1 VPKNQSKAKTPTPSA
16 RTAGTSGG
24 TAGGGSGPCKLTPT
38 GGAGNEFRVPAT
50 SMPISIALATPD
62 GKSEF
67 LSVSIYKHSDLNTPL
82 PNPPTPSAASFT
94 LDLPALTGDSYVVV
108 MVLGALPSA
117 KPVWV
122 TEACSGATKLDW
134 IATPVNTTG
143 EFALVVT

>member
-1 VPKNQSKAKTPTPSA
+1 
-16 RTAGTSGG
+16 
-24 TAGGGSGPCKLTPT
+24 
-38 GGAGNEFRVPAT
+38 
-50 SMPISIALATPD
+50 MPISIALAAPD

-67 LSVSIYKHSDLNTPL
+67 LSVSVYKHSDLNTPL
-82 PNPPTPSAASFT
+82 PNQPAPSATSFT
-94 LDLPALTGDSYVVV
+94 LNLPALQGDTYVVF

-122 TEACSGATKLDW
+122 TENCSGATKLDW